1 MLDSETI
8 KKVMDGKT
16 KMYFCERHFQG
27 DDIELSFIRGDG
39 KNRQLKLQVLPSREF
54 PKKSIERSSAIERRP
69 LIRKVAEEAPQKV
82 HVYRDFSELC
92 KRVQTLRFSW
102 KLEIG
107 TEVKLKKITR
117 PYIVPEFEIIISDSL
132 QFTVAVHGWLLP
144 SDHPLYKAN
153 SRSMYGV
160 SVSALI
166 NEIAS
171 YVMCPGLSLH
181 CGEVKRHT
189 LPCEIDIQKEQS
201 TNPTKELCRHKN
213 CVILMN
219 SGDSLAC
226 QKCMKYL
233 QKREKQRLQKVKP
246 VHMFALLSQVS
257 KVRLVETVKHLTS
270 EQRIKIKNKTRSE

>member
-1 MLDSETI
+1 MV
-8 KKVMDGKT
+8 KK
-16 KMYFCERHFQG
+16 
-27 DDIELSFIRGDG
+27 
-39 KNRQLKLQVLPSREF
+39 RQLKLQVLPSREF
-54 PKKSIERSSAIERRP
+54 PKKSIETSTAIERRP
-69 LIRKVAEEAPQKV
+69 LIRKVVEEAPQKV

-117 PYIVPEFEIIISDSL
+117 PCHIIISDSL
-132 QFTVAVHGWLLP
+132 QFTVAVYGWLLP

-153 SRSMYGV
+153 SRSMYDI

-171 YVMCPGLSLH
+171 YVMCPGLSEALH

-189 LPCEIDIQKEQS
+189 IPCEIDIQKEQS
-201 TNPTKELCRHKN
+201 TNRTKELCRHKN

-219 SGDSLAC
+219 SGI
-226 QKCMKYL
+226 
-233 QKREKQRLQKVKP
+233 V
-246 VHMFALLSQVS
+246 
-257 KVRLVETVKHLTS
+257 
-270 EQRIKIKNKTRSE
+270 